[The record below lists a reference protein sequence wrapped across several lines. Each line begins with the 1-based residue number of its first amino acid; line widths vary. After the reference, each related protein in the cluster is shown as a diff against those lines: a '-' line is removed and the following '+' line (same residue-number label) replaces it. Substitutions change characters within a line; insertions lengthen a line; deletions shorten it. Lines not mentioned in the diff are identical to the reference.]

1 MKPIVII
8 IALILGLAVNA
19 GAGITDDLCPK
30 GYSPFWIQNSPQYTC
45 LRAETTG
52 PSPIYKEGNS
62 DIDTAELLSILERSR
77 EELTYLSTECERHG
91 NVNLCGASSKRP
103 NKLLQ
108 DIEAMIERMK

>member
-8 IALILGLAVNA
+8 IALLMA
-19 GAGITDDLCPK
+19 GAARAGATDGLCPK

-52 PSPIYKEGNS
+52 PSPIYKEGHS

-108 DIEAMIERMK
+108 DIEAMIERLK